1 MLSNFLVAIYIIK
14 SDTYITG
21 TPFPFHFNF
30 PISHYQSEKENLSFH
45 SVQFSCSVMSDSLWP
60 HESQQLIPFN
70 LKKSLLGNIHT
81 PVLSFQLLFSTL
93 FTSECVSLWVFLILF
108 LIEWQHEGHV
118 NTLYYFFVLLLI
130 LNFKNVYIL
139 PPQRCKCDMISL
151 LSNVFHIGLL
161 VYYFMSSA
169 KLCLRP
175 SM

>member
-1 MLSNFLVAIYIIK
+1 MSLH
-14 SDTYITG
+14 
-21 TPFPFHFNF
+21 FPWLESWVQWLLKTSYDLQWWGPHAQLPPELNY
-30 PISHYQSEKENLSFH
+30 PT
-45 SVQFSCSVMSDSLWP
+45 QFSCSVMSDSLWP